1 MALVRILVDGYSL
14 LHNWLELA
22 PGRARHSAAARD
34 ELIRRLTLYQD
45 ATGTPVTVVFDG
57 AGRHSGRP
65 TALSRSEIE
74 VLYSRRG
81 QTADQVIERAVHRFG
96 PYGEVLVVTE
106 DHAERE
112 MVISLGGSAASCG
125 NFIRD
130 VENALAD
137 LGDEIKDHNRNERH
151 GFRRRRVLSGVVERH
166 E

>member
-14 LHNWLELA
+14 LHNWPGLA
-22 PGRARHSAAARD
+22 RGRARHSAGARD
-34 ELIRRLTLYQD
+34 ELIRCLTLYQD

-57 AGRHSGRP
+57 AGRHIGRP
-65 TALSRSEIE
+65 TALSKAEVE

-112 MVISLGGSAASCG
+112 TVISLGGSAASCG

-130 VENALAD
+130 VENTLAE
-137 LGDEIKDHNRNERH
+137 LGDDIKHHNRRERH
-151 GFRRRRVLSGVVERH
+151 RFQRRK
-166 E
+166 